1 MRDRVHSSLL
11 VRAIVA
17 SLAMA
22 TVRAPAVWAQPN
34 TTQVAAAADISK
46 TLEPL
51 LTKHDLPAMAAI
63 VIRGDAIIAQGVS
76 GVRAHGHEDKATLGD
91 LWHLGSCTK
100 SMTATMLATLVESG
114 QLNWSTTIGDV
125 FTDLPRLDDAWKPVT
140 LELLLAHRAGV
151 PADLS
156 AGGLWGTLWNHA
168 GTPTEQRRTL
178 VESLLAK
185 PPLHAPGSKF
195 LYANAGFAIAGAMAE
210 KISGQSWEDLIQER
224 LFRPLGITS
233 AGFGA
238 PGTPGVFD
246 QPRGHEADD
255 KPVEPGPHHA
265 GDNPAAIG
273 PGGTVHMS
281 LPDWGRYISLHLAGE
296 RGDSKLLKPET
307 IRAMHHPAG
316 SPDATY
322 GWGWSFTQRPWAGG
336 TTFTHSG
343 SNTLWYSVAWVAPA
357 KNMAVLIVCNKGG
370 SEAAKGCDAAAS
382 ALVKQYI
389 AGAEAIAPRPDMVKP
404 ESNK

>member
-1 MRDRVHSSLL
+1 MQLQIHRSLL
-11 VRAIVA
+11 VRASA
-17 SLAMA
+17 AALAV
-22 TVRAPAVWAQPN
+22 TTLYAPSVWAQPTN
-34 TTQVAAAADISK
+34 AAAAIPADISK

-51 LTKHDLPAMAAI
+51 LAEHDIPAMAAI

-76 GVRAHGHEDKATLGD
+76 GVRAHGHDEQATLSD

-100 SMTATMLATLVESG
+100 SMTATLLATFVESG
-114 QLNWSTTIGDV
+114 QLKWSTTIGEV
-125 FTDLPRLDDAWKPVT
+125 FTDLPQMNDAWKPVT
-140 LELLLAHRAGV
+140 LEQLLAHRAGV

-156 AGGLWGTLWNHA
+156 ADGLWGTLWNHT

-178 VESLLAK
+178 VERLLAQ
-185 PPLHAPGSKF
+185 PPLHAPGTKF

-210 KISGQSWEDLIQER
+210 KVSGRSWEDLIQEL
-224 LFRPLGITS
+224 LFKPLGITS

-238 PGTPGVFD
+238 PGTPGTID

-296 RGDSKLLKPET
+296 RGVSTPLKPDT
-307 IRAMHHPAG
+307 ILALHRPAG

-322 GWGWSFTQRPWAGG
+322 GWGWSFTQRTWAGG
-336 TTFTHSG
+336 PTFTHSG
-343 SNTLWYSVAWVAPA
+343 SNTLWYSVVWVAPA

-370 SEAAKGCDAAAS
+370 SAAAKGCDAAAS
-382 ALVKQYI
+382 ALVTQYI
-389 AGAEAIAPRPDMVKP
+389 ASSETLAPRPELSKP
-404 ESNK
+404 ESSK